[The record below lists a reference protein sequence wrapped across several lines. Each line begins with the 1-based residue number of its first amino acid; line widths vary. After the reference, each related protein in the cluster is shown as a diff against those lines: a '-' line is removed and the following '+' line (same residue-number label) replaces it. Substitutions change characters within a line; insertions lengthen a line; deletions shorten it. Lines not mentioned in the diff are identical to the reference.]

1 MSVVKTRF
9 CPSPTGFIHIG
20 NARVA
25 LFNALYAI
33 KNKGIFLLRIE
44 DTDKERSEQKYINQL
59 CEDLTWLGLD
69 WQEGY
74 QKGGKFE
81 PYSQSQRDDIY
92 QKYLNELK
100 QQNRTYPCFCSAETL
115 ETSRKIQLKMGQPPR
130 YDKSCRDLNEVDLNK
145 SHTIRFKVSSGEVIF
160 DDLVKGKQSF
170 KNENIGDF
178 IIQRSTG
185 NIGFFFVNA
194 VDDALMEVSHAIRG
208 EDHLTNTPRQLMM
221 LNALDL
227 TPPTYAHIS
236 LTLGNDGKPL
246 SKRNGSMSIKELRE
260 KGYFAIALQNHFARL
275 GHTYDSNDLMSLQRL
290 GNLFDEKRIAKAP
303 AKFDIKHLNH
313 WQSLSI
319 IQQNDNELWDWMATE
334 VSDIVPQDKN
344 IAFVKAVRENVLF
357 PEDAKKIALGL
368 FTETAIATD
377 ELQKIKETP
386 TQLFEILLEAINQ
399 KLAYTDLLELVKT
412 TTGLKGK
419 ALFQPI
425 RIALTTF
432 GHGPEMKNIYPLLDE
447 DLLTKR
453 IKQLLKG

>member
-1 MSVVKTRF
+1 MSVIKTRF

-25 LFNALYAI
+25 LFNALYAL
-33 KNKGIFLLRIE
+33 KNKGVFLLRIE
-44 DTDKERSEQKYINQL
+44 DTDKERSEQKYIDQL
-59 CEDLTWLGLD
+59 CQDLTWLGLD

-74 QKGGKFE
+74 QKGGEFE
-81 PYSQSQRDDIY
+81 PYSQSQRAEIY
-92 QKYLNELK
+92 QKHLNELK
-100 QQNRTYPCFCSAETL
+100 QQDRTYPCFCSAGTL

-130 YDKSCRDLNEVDLNK
+130 YDKSCRNLNEVDLTQK
-145 SHTIRFKVSSGEVIF
+145 HTIRFKVDEGEIVF

-170 KNENIGDF
+170 KNDTIGDF

-194 VDDALMEVSHAIRG
+194 VDDALMEVTHAIRG

-221 LNALDL
+221 LQALNL
-227 TPPTYAHIS
+227 TPPTYAHIA
-236 LTLGNDGKPL
+236 LTLGSDGKPL
-246 SKRNGSMSIKELRE
+246 SKRNGSMSIKDLRQ

-275 GHTYDSNDLMSLQRL
+275 GHTYDSNDLMSLQQL
-290 GNLFDEKRIAKAP
+290 GNLFDEKRITKAP

-319 IQQNDNELWDWMATE
+319 IQQQDSELWDWMAIE
-334 VSDIVPQDKN
+334 VSDIVPKDKKL
-344 IAFVKAVRENVLF
+344 AFVNAVRENILF

-368 FTETAIATD
+368 FTEVIIEQD
-377 ELQKIKETP
+377 ELQKITQTP
-386 TQLFEILLEAINQ
+386 VALFKMLLEAIEQN
-399 KLAYTDLLELVKT
+399 LEYVDLLELVKK

-432 GHGPEMKNIYPLLDE
+432 GHGPEMKNIYPLLDKK
-447 DLLTKR
+447 LLTKR
-453 IKQLLKG
+453 IINLGK